1 MRSITRICT
10 ISLTLALFA
19 LAAGVSRAQQLTA
32 VTMPLKDGGADHW
45 SFFGDQ
51 LVGVDVTR
59 GILKM
64 SAKVNAYS
72 LTAGRFL
79 WRQEIELGYKTN
91 VVGPVVVT
99 QTHQRRSRILL
110 GNGPFT
116 LLGADGPRWQLSCD
130 QVGFMDLD
138 NVSQLSPD
146 RLVLI
151 GSGSC
156 QKGITDDVKIILVDG
171 ATGRIVWSHKAKGQ
185 WFDEPGGYW
194 ARVAAL
200 QGRGSGKTKVLQVR
214 AYPLAPGPD
223 GYHFIGSADADRL
236 LVIGERM
243 EVLGLADGAVLWRS
257 PKGVDRLEGVY
268 GPYVFL
274 RDGDKLSA
282 IKAGTGEPGWT
293 MDLDRAGTTLYSAGD
308 LLGIGEASPLGPN
321 DLMVSESR
329 VVSRVDLMTGQK
341 RWTVRREHAAW
352 QATTGAL
359 LVSSDNGVVAYDW
372 DSGAQRWE
380 LKQDGSLRVFGDFTG
395 PVGLLVDRGKKKDG
409 EWVGPYS
416 LFGVETATGRVVWSR
431 TELDGKK
438 IASFDEAIPGQVR
451 LTSEAGRVENI
462 NIADGSPASFPAGVG
477 IDRFVGYAAGA
488 KALQCRDYAGTL
500 VWERRGEISPN
511 SEVLLSGDLVVWPA
525 KSGDVEVISLSDGA
539 SRWKLDAGSSPR
551 AYSDDA
557 RRYLV
562 VPHSSSVS
570 VVRLGS

>member
-1 MRSITRICT
+1 MRSITRIGT

-45 SFFGDQ
+45 EFFGDQ

-72 LTAGRFL
+72 LAPGRFL

-91 VVGPVVVT
+91 EVDPVILWQEV
-99 QTHQRRSRILL
+99 RSRVLV
-110 GNGPFT
+110 GNGPLT

-146 RLVLI
+146 RLVVI

-156 QKGITDDVKIILVDG
+156 QKGITDNVNVMLVDG
-171 ATGRIVWSHKAKGQ
+171 SSGRILWEHKTKGH

-200 QGRGSGKTKVLQVR
+200 QGRGSGKTKVLQLR
-214 AYPLAPGPD
+214 AVPLASGLD
-223 GYHFIGSADADRL
+223 GYHPAASADADRL
-236 LVIGERM
+236 LIIGERM
-243 EVLGLADGAVLWRS
+243 EVLSLADGAVIWRS
-257 PKGVDRLEGVY
+257 PKDVDRLEGLY

-308 LLGIGEASPLGPN
+308 LLGIGEPSPLGSN

-329 VVSRVDLMTGQK
+329 MVSRVDLMTGQK
-341 RWTVRREHAAW
+341 RWTVTREHASW
-352 QATTGAL
+352 QATAGAL

-372 DSGAQRWE
+372 ASGAQRWE
-380 LKQDGSLRVFGDFTG
+380 LKQDGRLRAFDDFTA
-395 PVGLLVDRGKKKDG
+395 PVGLLVDRGKKKEG
-409 EWVGPYS
+409 EWIGPYS

-438 IASFDEAIPGQVR
+438 IASFDEPVSGQVR
-451 LTSEAGRVENI
+451 LTNETGRDENI
-462 NIADGSPASFPAGVG
+462 NVADGSPASFPAGTG

-488 KALQCRDYAGTL
+488 KALQCRDYGGNL
-500 VWERRGEISPN
+500 IWERRGEISPN
-511 SEVLLSGDLVVWPA
+511 SEVIVSGDLVVWPA

-562 VPHSSSVS
+562 VPHSGSVS
-570 VVRLGS
+570 VVRLGP